1 MFIKICGIT
10 NQSDALLAVA
20 LGADALGFVLA
31 PSPRQVSPVR
41 IAQILPQLPS
51 GVRTFGVF
59 RDELPE
65 RMAQVLAETG
75 LGGVQ
80 VHGQISNDGLAWL
93 AERTPWVIRA
103 VAAGSPEFD
112 RAIEQPAWALLVD
125 AASPGSGTVFDWSLV
140 DGISPMRR
148 LILAGG
154 LRPDNVRQAIE
165 TVMPFGVDVSSGV
178 EARPGH
184 KDPIR
189 LRQFIE
195 AARGAAAALEGE
207 TDDHDR
213 A

>member
-41 IAQILPQLPS
+41 IAQIIPQLPS

-65 RMAQVLAETG
+65 RMAQVVGETG
-75 LGGVQ
+75 LSGVQ
-80 VHGQISNDGLAWL
+80 VHGQISDEGLTWL
-93 AERTPWVIRA
+93 LSRTPWVIRA
-103 VAAGSPEFD
+103 VSAGSPGFD

-125 AASPGSGTVFDWSLV
+125 GESPGSGEVFDWSLV
-140 DGISPMRR
+140 DGVSPLRR

-154 LRPDNVRQAIE
+154 LRPDNVRRAIE
-165 TVMPFGVDVSSGV
+165 SVMPFGVDVSSGV
-178 EARPGH
+178 EARPGR

-195 AARGAAAALEGE
+195 AARHAAAALEGE
-207 TDDHDR
+207 SE
-213 A
+213 